1 MGIIKKEIT
10 GHPTPEQLKE
20 GYMEWTPE
28 NDKKMRERRAA
39 EEKFVINDGEGYS
52 PVKLQKKLE
61 PEDIVSDCGG
71 IEPSSYITS
80 PVE

>member
-28 NDKKMRERRAA
+28 NDRKMREKRVA
-39 EEKFVINDGEGYS
+39 EEGYVTLDGGSRSIE
-52 PVKLQKKLE
+52 LMKKLE
-61 PEDIVSDCGG
+61 IEDHEKG
-71 IEPSSYITS
+71 E
-80 PVE
+80 